1 MHQQFKKMS
10 LIGLILMIFTSV
22 FGFAN
27 SPSAFYLMGYSAMP
41 FYLFSALFF
50 FIPFALMMAEMG
62 SAYRREEGG
71 IYSWMNHSV
80 GPRFAFI
87 GTFMWFASY
96 VVWMVSTAA
105 KIWVPLSTF
114 LFGADKTQ
122 TWALASLTPTQTVGI
137 LAACWMGV
145 VTFIAVKG
153 INKIAK
159 ITAVGGIAVMGLNLV
174 LLLVSGAIL
183 LLNGGHFAQPLNFT
197 LSPNPGYQ
205 SGMAMLSFVVFAIFA
220 YGGIEAVG
228 GLVDKTDKPE
238 KNFAKGII
246 IAAIVIS
253 VGYSLAIVLWGVS
266 ANWQQ
271 VLGARST
278 NLGNITY
285 VLMTSLG
292 TTLGQAL
299 HLTPESA
306 ALTGV
311 WFARITGLSM
321 FLAYTGAFF
330 TLSYSPLKAIIQ
342 GTPKALWPSVMTR
355 LNVNGMPA
363 AAMWLQCLLVGVFI
377 VLVSFGGDSA
387 SAFYNKLTLMAN
399 VSMTLP
405 YLFLTIAFPFFKAK
419 THLDRPF
426 VIFKKPF
433 VDAAGDRRGAA
444 GGDLR
449 QYLHHYPTRH
459 RQRGLEQY
467 PVDGRWADLL
477 LTAGAGDLRKL
488 PSAHGVRRAGDGELK
503 NLPGGAAG
511 QGMVYRLPAV
521 RRLVFPAEV
530 MVLLLCLPSILS
542 RRIWNGGNGISM
554 PCSRKPARIS

>member
-1 MHQQFKKMS
+1 MHQQIKKMS

-62 SAYRREEGG
+62 STYRKEEGG

-87 GTFMWFASY
+87 GTFMWFSSY

-105 KIWVPLSTF
+105 KIWVPFSTF

-122 TWALASLTPTQTVGI
+122 SWTIAGLTSTQTVGI
-137 LAACWMGV
+137 LAACWMLL
-145 VTFIAVKG
+145 VTFVAVKG

-174 LLLVSGAIL
+174 LLLVSAAIL
-183 LLNGGHFAQPLNFT
+183 LLNGGHFAQPLDFT
-197 LSPNPGYQ
+197 VSPNPGYQ
-205 SGMAMLSFVVFAIFA
+205 SGLAMLSFVVFAIFA

-228 GLVDKTDKPE
+228 GLVDKTEKPE

-253 VGYSLAIVLWGVS
+253 IGYSLAIVLWGVS

-271 VLGARST
+271 VLSNRST

-292 TTLGQAL
+292 ATLGNAM
-299 HLTPESA
+299 HLPPAIA
-306 ALTGV
+306 AATGL

-342 GTPKALWPSVMTR
+342 GTPKALWPSSMTR
-355 LNVNGMPA
+355 INANGMPA
-363 AAMWLQCLLVGVFI
+363 NAMWWQCLLVSVFI
-377 VLVSFGGDSA
+377 LLVSFGGDTA

-405 YLFLTIAFPFFKAK
+405 YLFLTLAFPFFKAK
-419 THLDRPF
+419 QNLDRPF
-426 VIFKKPF
+426 VIFKNRLSTLLATAVVVLVVAFANIFTVIQP
-433 VDAAGDRRGAA
+433 VMDAGDWSSALWMVGGPIFFSLLALGIYENYRR
-444 GGDLR
+444 R
-449 QYLHHYPTRH
+449 
-459 RQRGLEQY
+459 
-467 PVDGRWADLL
+467 
-477 LTAGAGDLRKL
+477 TA
-488 PSAHGVRRAGDGELK
+488 
-503 NLPGGAAG
+503 
-511 QGMVYRLPAV
+511 
-521 RRLVFPAEV
+521 
-530 MVLLLCLPSILS
+530 VLFVVSE
-542 RRIWNGGNGISM
+542 G
-554 PCSRKPARIS
+554 

>member
-1 MHQQFKKMS
+1 MPQQIKKMS

-62 SAYRREEGG
+62 SAYRKEEGG
-71 IYSWMNHSV
+71 IYSWMNRSV

-87 GTFMWFASY
+87 GTFMWFSSY

-105 KIWVPLSTF
+105 KIWVPFSTF

-122 TWALASLTPTQTVGI
+122 SWAFAGLTSTQTVGV
-137 LAACWMGV
+137 LAACWMV
-145 VTFIAVKG
+145 LVTLVAAKG

-159 ITAVGGIAVMGLNLV
+159 ITAVGGIAVMCLNLV

-183 LLNGGHFAQPLNFT
+183 LLNGGHFAQPLDFT
-197 LSPNPGYQ
+197 ASPNPGYQ
-205 SGMAMLSFVVFAIFA
+205 SGLAMLSFVVFAIFA

-228 GLVDKTDKPE
+228 GLVDKTVKPE

-246 IAAIVIS
+246 IAALVIS
-253 VGYSLAIVLWGVS
+253 IGYSLAIVLWGVS

-271 VLGARST
+271 VLSNHST

-292 TTLGQAL
+292 ATLGQAL
-299 HLTPESA
+299 HLSPQAA

-342 GTPKALWPSVMTR
+342 GTPKALWPTMMTKV
-355 LNVNGMPA
+355 NANGMPA
-363 AAMWLQCLLVGVFI
+363 NAMWLQCLLVSLFI
-377 VLVSFGGDSA
+377 LLVSFGGDTA

-405 YLFLTIAFPFFKAK
+405 YLFLAIAFPFFKAK
-419 THLDRPF
+419 ADLDRPF
-426 VIFKKPF
+426 VMFKSRISTLLATTIVVLVVAFANIFTVIQP
-433 VDAAGDRRGAA
+433 VMDSGDWNSTLWMV
-444 GGDLR
+444 GGPIFFSLLALGI
-449 QYLHHYPTRH
+449 YENY
-459 RQRGLEQY
+459 RQR
-467 PVDGRWADLL
+467 
-477 LTAGAGDLRKL
+477 TAVQVAL
-488 PSAHGVRRAGDGELK
+488 
-503 NLPGGAAG
+503 
-511 QGMVYRLPAV
+511 
-521 RRLVFPAEV
+521 AE
-530 MVLLLCLPSILS
+530 
-542 RRIWNGGNGISM
+542 G
-554 PCSRKPARIS
+554 

>member
-1 MHQQFKKMS
+1 MPQQIKKMS

-62 SAYRREEGG
+62 SAYRKEEGG
-71 IYSWMNHSV
+71 IYSWMNRSV

-87 GTFMWFASY
+87 GTFMWFSSY

-105 KIWVPLSTF
+105 KIWVPFSTF

-122 TWALASLTPTQTVGI
+122 SWAFAGLTSTQTVGV
-137 LAACWMGV
+137 LAACWMV
-145 VTFIAVKG
+145 LVTLVAAKG

-159 ITAVGGIAVMGLNLV
+159 ITAVGGIAVMCLNLV

-183 LLNGGHFAQPLNFT
+183 LLNGGHFAQPLDFT
-197 LSPNPGYQ
+197 ASPNPGYQ
-205 SGMAMLSFVVFAIFA
+205 SGLAMLSFVVFAIFA

-228 GLVDKTDKPE
+228 GLVDKTEKPE

-246 IAAIVIS
+246 IAALVIS
-253 VGYSLAIVLWGVS
+253 IGYSLAIVLWGVS

-271 VLGARST
+271 VLSNHST

-292 TTLGQAL
+292 ATLGQAL
-299 HLTPESA
+299 HLSPQAA

-342 GTPKALWPSVMTR
+342 GTPKALWPTMMTKV
-355 LNVNGMPA
+355 NANGMPA
-363 AAMWLQCLLVGVFI
+363 NAMWLQCLLVSLFI
-377 VLVSFGGDSA
+377 LLVSFGGDTA

-405 YLFLTIAFPFFKAK
+405 YLFLAIAFPFFKAK
-419 THLDRPF
+419 ADLYRPF
-426 VIFKKPF
+426 VMFKSRISTLLATTIVVLVVAFANIFTVIQP
-433 VDAAGDRRGAA
+433 VMDSGDWNSTLWMV
-444 GGDLR
+444 GGPIFFSLLALGI
-449 QYLHHYPTRH
+449 YENY
-459 RQRGLEQY
+459 RQR
-467 PVDGRWADLL
+467 
-477 LTAGAGDLRKL
+477 TAVEVAL
-488 PSAHGVRRAGDGELK
+488 
-503 NLPGGAAG
+503 
-511 QGMVYRLPAV
+511 
-521 RRLVFPAEV
+521 AE
-530 MVLLLCLPSILS
+530 
-542 RRIWNGGNGISM
+542 G
-554 PCSRKPARIS
+554 

>member
-1 MHQQFKKMS
+1 MPQQIKKMS

-62 SAYRREEGG
+62 SAYRKEEGG
-71 IYSWMNHSV
+71 IYSWMNRSV

-87 GTFMWFASY
+87 GTFMWFSSY

-105 KIWVPLSTF
+105 KIWVPFSTF

-122 TWALASLTPTQTVGI
+122 SWAFAGLTSTQTVGV
-137 LAACWMGV
+137 LAACWMV
-145 VTFIAVKG
+145 LVTLVAAKG

-159 ITAVGGIAVMGLNLV
+159 ITAVGGIAVMCLNLV

-183 LLNGGHFAQPLNFT
+183 LLNGGHFAQPLDFT
-197 LSPNPGYQ
+197 ASPNPGYQ
-205 SGMAMLSFVVFAIFA
+205 SGLAMLSFVVFAIFA

-228 GLVDKTDKPE
+228 GLVDKTEKPE

-246 IAAIVIS
+246 IAALVIS
-253 VGYSLAIVLWGVS
+253 IGYSLAIVLWGVS

-271 VLGARST
+271 VLSNHST

-292 TTLGQAL
+292 ATLGQAL
-299 HLTPESA
+299 HLSPQAA

-342 GTPKALWPSVMTR
+342 GTPKALWPTLMTKV
-355 LNVNGMPA
+355 NANGMPA
-363 AAMWLQCLLVGVFI
+363 NAMWLQCLLVSLFI
-377 VLVSFGGDSA
+377 LLVSFGGDTA

-405 YLFLTIAFPFFKAK
+405 YLFLAIAFPFFKAK
-419 THLDRPF
+419 ADLDRPF
-426 VIFKKPF
+426 VIFKSRVSTLLATTIVVLVVAFANIFTVIQP
-433 VDAAGDRRGAA
+433 VMDSGDWNSTLWMV
-444 GGDLR
+444 GGPIFFSLLALGI
-449 QYLHHYPTRH
+449 YENY
-459 RQRGLEQY
+459 RQR
-467 PVDGRWADLL
+467 
-477 LTAGAGDLRKL
+477 TAVQVAL
-488 PSAHGVRRAGDGELK
+488 
-503 NLPGGAAG
+503 
-511 QGMVYRLPAV
+511 
-521 RRLVFPAEV
+521 AE
-530 MVLLLCLPSILS
+530 
-542 RRIWNGGNGISM
+542 G
-554 PCSRKPARIS
+554 

>member
-1 MHQQFKKMS
+1 MPQQIKKMS

-62 SAYRREEGG
+62 SAYRKEEGG
-71 IYSWMNHSV
+71 IYSWMKRSV

-87 GTFMWFASY
+87 GTFMWFSSY

-105 KIWVPLSTF
+105 KIWVPFSTF

-122 TWALASLTPTQTVGI
+122 SWAFAGLTSTQTVGV
-137 LAACWMGV
+137 LAACWMV
-145 VTFIAVKG
+145 LVTLVAAKG

-159 ITAVGGIAVMGLNLV
+159 ITAVGGIAVMCLNLV

-183 LLNGGHFAQPLNFT
+183 LLNGGHFAQPLDFT
-197 LSPNPGYQ
+197 ASPNPGYQ
-205 SGMAMLSFVVFAIFA
+205 SGLAMLSFVVFAIFA

-228 GLVDKTDKPE
+228 GLVDKTEKPE

-246 IAAIVIS
+246 IAALVIS
-253 VGYSLAIVLWGVS
+253 IGYSLAIVLWGVS

-271 VLGARST
+271 VLSNHST

-292 TTLGQAL
+292 ATLGQAL
-299 HLTPESA
+299 HLTPQAA

-342 GTPKALWPSVMTR
+342 GTPKALWPTMMSKV
-355 LNVNGMPA
+355 NANGMPA
-363 AAMWLQCLLVGVFI
+363 NAMWLQCLLVSLFI
-377 VLVSFGGDSA
+377 LLVSFGGDTA

-405 YLFLTIAFPFFKAK
+405 YLFLAIAFPFFKAK
-419 THLDRPF
+419 ADLDRPF
-426 VIFKKPF
+426 VMFKSRISTLLATTIVVLVVAFANIFTVIQP
-433 VDAAGDRRGAA
+433 VMDSGDWNSTLWMV
-444 GGDLR
+444 GGPIFFSLLALGI
-449 QYLHHYPTRH
+449 YENY
-459 RQRGLEQY
+459 RQR
-467 PVDGRWADLL
+467 
-477 LTAGAGDLRKL
+477 TAVQVAL
-488 PSAHGVRRAGDGELK
+488 
-503 NLPGGAAG
+503 
-511 QGMVYRLPAV
+511 
-521 RRLVFPAEV
+521 AE
-530 MVLLLCLPSILS
+530 
-542 RRIWNGGNGISM
+542 G
-554 PCSRKPARIS
+554 

>member
-1 MHQQFKKMS
+1 MPQQIKKMS

-62 SAYRREEGG
+62 SAYRKEEGG
-71 IYSWMNHSV
+71 IYSWMNRSV

-87 GTFMWFASY
+87 GTFMWFSSY

-105 KIWVPLSTF
+105 KIWVPFSTF

-122 TWALASLTPTQTVGI
+122 SWAFAGLTSTQTVGV
-137 LAACWMGV
+137 LAACWMV
-145 VTFIAVKG
+145 LVTLVAAKG

-159 ITAVGGIAVMGLNLV
+159 ITAVGGIAVMCLNLV

-183 LLNGGHFAQPLNFT
+183 LLNGGHFAQPLDFT
-197 LSPNPGYQ
+197 ASPNPGYQ
-205 SGMAMLSFVVFAIFA
+205 SGLAMLSFVVFAIFA

-228 GLVDKTDKPE
+228 GLVDKTEKPE
-238 KNFAKGII
+238 RNFAKGII
-246 IAAIVIS
+246 IAALVIS
-253 VGYSLAIVLWGVS
+253 IGYSLAIVLWGVS

-271 VLGARST
+271 VLSNHST

-292 TTLGQAL
+292 ATLGQAL
-299 HLTPESA
+299 HLSPQAA

-342 GTPKALWPSVMTR
+342 GTPKALWPTMMTKV
-355 LNVNGMPA
+355 NVNGMPA
-363 AAMWLQCLLVGVFI
+363 NAMWLQCLLVSLFI
-377 VLVSFGGDSA
+377 LLVSFGGDTA

-405 YLFLTIAFPFFKAK
+405 YLFLAIAFPFFKAK
-419 THLDRPF
+419 AELDRPF
-426 VIFKKPF
+426 VMFKSRISTLLATTIVVLVVAFANIFTVIQP
-433 VDAAGDRRGAA
+433 VMDSGDWNSTLWMV
-444 GGDLR
+444 GGPIFFSLLALGI
-449 QYLHHYPTRH
+449 YENY
-459 RQRGLEQY
+459 RQR
-467 PVDGRWADLL
+467 
-477 LTAGAGDLRKL
+477 TAVQVAL
-488 PSAHGVRRAGDGELK
+488 
-503 NLPGGAAG
+503 
-511 QGMVYRLPAV
+511 
-521 RRLVFPAEV
+521 AE
-530 MVLLLCLPSILS
+530 
-542 RRIWNGGNGISM
+542 G
-554 PCSRKPARIS
+554 

>member
-1 MHQQFKKMS
+1 MPQQIKKMS

-62 SAYRREEGG
+62 SAYRKEEGG
-71 IYSWMNHSV
+71 IYSWMNRSV

-87 GTFMWFASY
+87 GTFMWFSSY

-105 KIWVPLSTF
+105 KIWVPFSTF

-122 TWALASLTPTQTVGI
+122 SWAFAGLTSTQTVGV
-137 LAACWMGV
+137 LAACWMV
-145 VTFIAVKG
+145 LVTLVAAKG
-153 INKIAK
+153 INKNAK
-159 ITAVGGIAVMGLNLV
+159 ITAVGGIAVMCLNLV

-183 LLNGGHFAQPLNFT
+183 LLNGGHFAQPLDFT
-197 LSPNPGYQ
+197 ASPNPGYQ
-205 SGMAMLSFVVFAIFA
+205 SGLAMLSFVVFAIFA

-228 GLVDKTDKPE
+228 GLVDKTVKPE

-246 IAAIVIS
+246 IAALVIS
-253 VGYSLAIVLWGVS
+253 IGYSLAIVLWGVS

-271 VLGARST
+271 VLSNHST

-292 TTLGQAL
+292 ATLGQAL
-299 HLTPESA
+299 HLSPQAA

-342 GTPKALWPSVMTR
+342 GTPKALWPTMMTKV
-355 LNVNGMPA
+355 NANGMPA
-363 AAMWLQCLLVGVFI
+363 NAMWLQCLLVSLFI
-377 VLVSFGGDSA
+377 LLVSFGGDTA

-405 YLFLTIAFPFFKAK
+405 YLFLAIAFPFFKAK
-419 THLDRPF
+419 ADLDRPF
-426 VIFKKPF
+426 VMFKSRISTLLATTIVVLVVAFANIFTVIQP
-433 VDAAGDRRGAA
+433 VMDSGDWNSTLWMV
-444 GGDLR
+444 GGPIFFSLLALGI
-449 QYLHHYPTRH
+449 YENY
-459 RQRGLEQY
+459 RQR
-467 PVDGRWADLL
+467 
-477 LTAGAGDLRKL
+477 TAVQVAL
-488 PSAHGVRRAGDGELK
+488 
-503 NLPGGAAG
+503 
-511 QGMVYRLPAV
+511 
-521 RRLVFPAEV
+521 AE
-530 MVLLLCLPSILS
+530 
-542 RRIWNGGNGISM
+542 G
-554 PCSRKPARIS
+554 

>member
-1 MHQQFKKMS
+1 MPQQIKKMS

-62 SAYRREEGG
+62 SAYRKEEGG
-71 IYSWMNHSV
+71 IYSWMNRSV

-87 GTFMWFASY
+87 GTFMWFSSY

-105 KIWVPLSTF
+105 KIWVPFSTF

-122 TWALASLTPTQTVGI
+122 SWAFAGLTSTQTVGV
-137 LAACWMGV
+137 LAACWMV
-145 VTFIAVKG
+145 LVTLVAAKG

-159 ITAVGGIAVMGLNLV
+159 ITAVGGIAVMCLNLV

-183 LLNGGHFAQPLNFT
+183 LLNGGHFAQPLDFT
-197 LSPNPGYQ
+197 ASPNPGYQ
-205 SGMAMLSFVVFAIFA
+205 SGLAMLSFVVFAIFA

-228 GLVDKTDKPE
+228 GLVDKTEKPE

-246 IAAIVIS
+246 IAALVIS
-253 VGYSLAIVLWGVS
+253 IGYSLAIVLWGVS

-271 VLGARST
+271 VLSNHST

-292 TTLGQAL
+292 ATLGQAL
-299 HLTPESA
+299 HLSPQAA

-342 GTPKALWPSVMTR
+342 GTPKALWPTMMTKV
-355 LNVNGMPA
+355 NANGMPA
-363 AAMWLQCLLVGVFI
+363 NAMWLQCLLVSLFI
-377 VLVSFGGDSA
+377 LLVSFGGDTA

-405 YLFLTIAFPFFKAK
+405 YLFLAIAFPFFKAK
-419 THLDRPF
+419 ADLDRPF
-426 VIFKKPF
+426 VMFKSRVSTLLATTIVVLVVAFANIFTVIQP
-433 VDAAGDRRGAA
+433 VMDSGDWNSTLWMV
-444 GGDLR
+444 GGPIFFSLLALGI
-449 QYLHHYPTRH
+449 YENY
-459 RQRGLEQY
+459 RQR
-467 PVDGRWADLL
+467 
-477 LTAGAGDLRKL
+477 TAVQVAL
-488 PSAHGVRRAGDGELK
+488 
-503 NLPGGAAG
+503 
-511 QGMVYRLPAV
+511 
-521 RRLVFPAEV
+521 AE
-530 MVLLLCLPSILS
+530 
-542 RRIWNGGNGISM
+542 G
-554 PCSRKPARIS
+554 

>member
-1 MHQQFKKMS
+1 MPQQIKKMS

-62 SAYRREEGG
+62 SAYRKEEGG
-71 IYSWMNHSV
+71 IYSWMNRSV

-87 GTFMWFASY
+87 GTFMWFSSY

-105 KIWVPLSTF
+105 KIWVPFSTF

-122 TWALASLTPTQTVGI
+122 SWAFAGLTSTQTVGV
-137 LAACWMGV
+137 LAACWMV
-145 VTFIAVKG
+145 LVTLVAAKG

-159 ITAVGGIAVMGLNLV
+159 ITAVGGIAVMCLNLV

-183 LLNGGHFAQPLNFT
+183 LLNGGHFAQPLDFT
-197 LSPNPGYQ
+197 ASPNPGYQ
-205 SGMAMLSFVVFAIFA
+205 SGLAMLSFVVFAIFA

-228 GLVDKTDKPE
+228 GLVDKTEKPE

-246 IAAIVIS
+246 IAALVIS
-253 VGYSLAIVLWGVS
+253 IGYSLAIVLWGVS

-271 VLGARST
+271 VLSNHST

-292 TTLGQAL
+292 ATLGQAL
-299 HLTPESA
+299 HLSPQAA

-342 GTPKALWPSVMTR
+342 GTPKALWPTMMTKV
-355 LNVNGMPA
+355 NANGMPA
-363 AAMWLQCLLVGVFI
+363 NAMWLQCLLVSLFI
-377 VLVSFGGDSA
+377 LLVSFGGDTA

-405 YLFLTIAFPFFKAK
+405 YLFLAIAFPFFKAK
-419 THLDRPF
+419 ANLDRPF
-426 VIFKKPF
+426 VMFKSRISTLLATTIVVLVVAFANIFTVIQP
-433 VDAAGDRRGAA
+433 VMDSGDWNSTLWMV
-444 GGDLR
+444 GGPIFFSLLALGI
-449 QYLHHYPTRH
+449 YENY
-459 RQRGLEQY
+459 RQR
-467 PVDGRWADLL
+467 
-477 LTAGAGDLRKL
+477 TAVQVAL
-488 PSAHGVRRAGDGELK
+488 
-503 NLPGGAAG
+503 
-511 QGMVYRLPAV
+511 
-521 RRLVFPAEV
+521 AE
-530 MVLLLCLPSILS
+530 
-542 RRIWNGGNGISM
+542 G
-554 PCSRKPARIS
+554 

>member
-1 MHQQFKKMS
+1 MPQQIKKMS

-62 SAYRREEGG
+62 SAYRKEEGG
-71 IYSWMNHSV
+71 IYSWMNRSV

-87 GTFMWFASY
+87 GTFMWFSSY

-105 KIWVPLSTF
+105 KIWVPFSTF

-122 TWALASLTPTQTVGI
+122 SWAFAGLTSTQTVGV
-137 LAACWMGV
+137 LAACWMV
-145 VTFIAVKG
+145 LVTLVAAKG

-159 ITAVGGIAVMGLNLV
+159 ITAVGGIAVMCLNLV

-183 LLNGGHFAQPLNFT
+183 LLNGGHFAQPLDFT
-197 LSPNPGYQ
+197 ASPNPGYQ
-205 SGMAMLSFVVFAIFA
+205 SGLAMLSFVVFAIFA

-228 GLVDKTDKPE
+228 GLVDKTEKPE

-246 IAAIVIS
+246 IAALVIS
-253 VGYSLAIVLWGVS
+253 IGYSLAIVLWGVS

-271 VLGARST
+271 VLSNHST

-292 TTLGQAL
+292 ATLGQAL
-299 HLTPESA
+299 HLSPQAA

-342 GTPKALWPSVMTR
+342 GTPKALWPTMMTKV
-355 LNVNGMPA
+355 NANGMPA
-363 AAMWLQCLLVGVFI
+363 NAMWLQCLLVSLFI
-377 VLVSFGGDSA
+377 LLVSFGGDTA

-405 YLFLTIAFPFFKAK
+405 YLFLAIAFPFFKAK
-419 THLDRPF
+419 ADLDRPF
-426 VIFKKPF
+426 VMFKSRISTLLATTIVVLVVAFANIFTVIQP
-433 VDAAGDRRGAA
+433 VMDSGDWNSTLWMV
-444 GGDLR
+444 GGPIFFSLLALGI
-449 QYLHHYPTRH
+449 YENY
-459 RQRGLEQY
+459 RQR
-467 PVDGRWADLL
+467 
-477 LTAGAGDLRKL
+477 TAVQVAL
-488 PSAHGVRRAGDGELK
+488 
-503 NLPGGAAG
+503 
-511 QGMVYRLPAV
+511 
-521 RRLVFPAEV
+521 AE
-530 MVLLLCLPSILS
+530 
-542 RRIWNGGNGISM
+542 G
-554 PCSRKPARIS
+554 

>member
-1 MHQQFKKMS
+1 MPQQIKKMS
-10 LIGLILMIFTSV
+10 LIGLILMIFNSV

-62 SAYRREEGG
+62 SAYRKEEGG
-71 IYSWMNHSV
+71 IYSWMNRSV

-87 GTFMWFASY
+87 GTFMWFSSY

-105 KIWVPLSTF
+105 KIWVPFSTF

-122 TWALASLTPTQTVGI
+122 SWAFAGLTSTQTVGV
-137 LAACWMGV
+137 LAACWMV
-145 VTFIAVKG
+145 LVTLVAAKG

-159 ITAVGGIAVMGLNLV
+159 ITAVGGIAVMCLNLV

-183 LLNGGHFAQPLNFT
+183 LLNGGHFAQPLDFT
-197 LSPNPGYQ
+197 ASPNPGYQ
-205 SGMAMLSFVVFAIFA
+205 SGLAMLSFVVFAIFA

-228 GLVDKTDKPE
+228 GLVDKTVKPE

-246 IAAIVIS
+246 IAALVIS
-253 VGYSLAIVLWGVS
+253 IGYSLAIVLWGVS

-271 VLGARST
+271 VLSNHST

-292 TTLGQAL
+292 ATLGQAL
-299 HLTPESA
+299 HLSPQAA

-342 GTPKALWPSVMTR
+342 GTPKALWPTMMTKV
-355 LNVNGMPA
+355 NANGMPA
-363 AAMWLQCLLVGVFI
+363 NAMWLQCLLVSLFI
-377 VLVSFGGDSA
+377 LLVSFGGDTA

-405 YLFLTIAFPFFKAK
+405 YLFLAIAFPFFKAK
-419 THLDRPF
+419 ADLDRPF
-426 VIFKKPF
+426 VMFKSRISTLLATTIVVLVVAFANIFTVIQP
-433 VDAAGDRRGAA
+433 VMDSGDWNSTLWMV
-444 GGDLR
+444 GGPIFFSLLALGI
-449 QYLHHYPTRH
+449 YENY
-459 RQRGLEQY
+459 RQR
-467 PVDGRWADLL
+467 
-477 LTAGAGDLRKL
+477 TAVQVAL
-488 PSAHGVRRAGDGELK
+488 
-503 NLPGGAAG
+503 
-511 QGMVYRLPAV
+511 
-521 RRLVFPAEV
+521 AE
-530 MVLLLCLPSILS
+530 
-542 RRIWNGGNGISM
+542 G
-554 PCSRKPARIS
+554 

>member
-1 MHQQFKKMS
+1 MPQQIKKMS

-62 SAYRREEGG
+62 SAYRKEEGG
-71 IYSWMNHSV
+71 IYSWMNRSV

-87 GTFMWFASY
+87 GTFMWFSSY

-105 KIWVPLSTF
+105 KIWVPFSTF

-122 TWALASLTPTQTVGI
+122 SWAFAGLTSTQTVGV
-137 LAACWMGV
+137 LAACWMV
-145 VTFIAVKG
+145 LVTLVAAKG

-159 ITAVGGIAVMGLNLV
+159 ITAVGGIAVMCLNLV

-183 LLNGGHFAQPLNFT
+183 LLNGGHFAQPLDFT
-197 LSPNPGYQ
+197 ASPNPGYQ
-205 SGMAMLSFVVFAIFA
+205 SGLAMLSFVVFAIFA

-228 GLVDKTDKPE
+228 GLVDKTVKPE

-246 IAAIVIS
+246 IAALVIS
-253 VGYSLAIVLWGVS
+253 IGYSLAIVLWGVS

-271 VLGARST
+271 VLSNHST

-292 TTLGQAL
+292 ATLGQAL
-299 HLTPESA
+299 HLSPQAA

-342 GTPKALWPSVMTR
+342 GTPKALWPTMMTKV
-355 LNVNGMPA
+355 NANGMPA
-363 AAMWLQCLLVGVFI
+363 NAMWLQCLLVSLFI
-377 VLVSFGGDSA
+377 LLVSFGGDTA

-405 YLFLTIAFPFFKAK
+405 YLFLAIAFPFFKAK
-419 THLDRPF
+419 ADLDRPF
-426 VIFKKPF
+426 VMFKSRISTLLATTIVVLVVAFANIFTVIQP
-433 VDAAGDRRGAA
+433 VMDSGDWNSTLWMVGWPIFFSLLAL
-444 GGDLR
+444 GI
-449 QYLHHYPTRH
+449 YENY
-459 RQRGLEQY
+459 RQR
-467 PVDGRWADLL
+467 
-477 LTAGAGDLRKL
+477 TAVQVAL
-488 PSAHGVRRAGDGELK
+488 
-503 NLPGGAAG
+503 
-511 QGMVYRLPAV
+511 
-521 RRLVFPAEV
+521 AE
-530 MVLLLCLPSILS
+530 
-542 RRIWNGGNGISM
+542 G
-554 PCSRKPARIS
+554 

>member
-1 MHQQFKKMS
+1 MPQQIKKMS

-62 SAYRREEGG
+62 SAYRKEEGG
-71 IYSWMNHSV
+71 IYSWMNRSV

-87 GTFMWFASY
+87 GTFMWFSSY

-105 KIWVPLSTF
+105 KIWVPFSTF

-122 TWALASLTPTQTVGI
+122 SWAFAGLTSTQTVGV
-137 LAACWMGV
+137 LAACWMV
-145 VTFIAVKG
+145 LVTLVAAKG

-159 ITAVGGIAVMGLNLV
+159 ITAVGGIAVMCLNLV
-174 LLLVSGAIL
+174 LLLVSGAIV
-183 LLNGGHFAQPLNFT
+183 LLNGGHFAQPLDFT
-197 LSPNPGYQ
+197 ASPNPGYQ
-205 SGMAMLSFVVFAIFA
+205 SGLAMLSFVVFAIFA

-228 GLVDKTDKPE
+228 GLVDKTEKPE

-246 IAAIVIS
+246 IAALVIS
-253 VGYSLAIVLWGVS
+253 IGYSLAIVLWGVS

-271 VLGARST
+271 VLSNHST

-292 TTLGQAL
+292 ATLGQAL
-299 HLTPESA
+299 HLSPQAA

-342 GTPKALWPSVMTR
+342 GTPKALWPTMMTKV
-355 LNVNGMPA
+355 NANGMPA
-363 AAMWLQCLLVGVFI
+363 NAMWLQCLLVSLFI
-377 VLVSFGGDSA
+377 LLVSFGGDTA

-405 YLFLTIAFPFFKAK
+405 YLFLAIAFPFFKAK
-419 THLDRPF
+419 AELDRPF
-426 VIFKKPF
+426 VMFKSRISTLLATTIVVLVVAFANIFTVIQP
-433 VDAAGDRRGAA
+433 VMDSGDWNSTLWMV
-444 GGDLR
+444 GGPIFFSLLALGI
-449 QYLHHYPTRH
+449 YENY
-459 RQRGLEQY
+459 RQR
-467 PVDGRWADLL
+467 
-477 LTAGAGDLRKL
+477 TAVQVAL
-488 PSAHGVRRAGDGELK
+488 
-503 NLPGGAAG
+503 
-511 QGMVYRLPAV
+511 
-521 RRLVFPAEV
+521 AE
-530 MVLLLCLPSILS
+530 
-542 RRIWNGGNGISM
+542 G
-554 PCSRKPARIS
+554 

>member
-1 MHQQFKKMS
+1 MPQQIKKMS

-62 SAYRREEGG
+62 SAYRKEEGG
-71 IYSWMNHSV
+71 IYSWMNRSV

-87 GTFMWFASY
+87 GTFMWFSSY

-105 KIWVPLSTF
+105 KIWVPFSTF

-122 TWALASLTPTQTVGI
+122 SWAFAGLTSTQTVGV
-137 LAACWMGV
+137 LAACWMV
-145 VTFIAVKG
+145 LVTLVAAKG

-159 ITAVGGIAVMGLNLV
+159 ITAVGGIAVMCLNLV

-183 LLNGGHFAQPLNFT
+183 LLNGGHFAQPLDFT
-197 LSPNPGYQ
+197 ASPNPGYQ
-205 SGMAMLSFVVFAIFA
+205 SGLAMLSFVVFAIFA

-228 GLVDKTDKPE
+228 GLVDKTEKPE

-246 IAAIVIS
+246 IAALVIS
-253 VGYSLAIVLWGVS
+253 IGYSLAIVLWGVS

-271 VLGARST
+271 VLSNHST

-285 VLMTSLG
+285 VLMSSLG
-292 TTLGQAL
+292 ATLGQAL
-299 HLTPESA
+299 HLSPQAA

-342 GTPKALWPSVMTR
+342 GTPKALWPTLMTKV
-355 LNVNGMPA
+355 NANGMPA
-363 AAMWLQCLLVGVFI
+363 NAMWLQCLLVSLFI
-377 VLVSFGGDSA
+377 LLVSFGGDTA

-405 YLFLTIAFPFFKAK
+405 YLFLAIAFPFFKAK
-419 THLDRPF
+419 ADLDRPF
-426 VIFKKPF
+426 VMFKSRISTLLATTIVVLVVAFANIFTVIQP
-433 VDAAGDRRGAA
+433 VMDSGDWNSTLWMV
-444 GGDLR
+444 GGPIFFSLLALGI
-449 QYLHHYPTRH
+449 YENY
-459 RQRGLEQY
+459 RQR
-467 PVDGRWADLL
+467 
-477 LTAGAGDLRKL
+477 TAVQVAL
-488 PSAHGVRRAGDGELK
+488 
-503 NLPGGAAG
+503 
-511 QGMVYRLPAV
+511 
-521 RRLVFPAEV
+521 AE
-530 MVLLLCLPSILS
+530 
-542 RRIWNGGNGISM
+542 G
-554 PCSRKPARIS
+554 